1 MGHTVPHKQCNH
13 LLQPLAGLA
22 MLSLMLVMAPCTA
35 TAQVNSRPTS
45 ASVNS
50 NTDATNAVEFNDAYT
65 LAPGDRIRIDVFK
78 VTQYSGENQVLVDGT
93 LNLPQVG
100 YVSVQGL
107 TLKEAAQAVSAQ
119 YASILRYPFVTV
131 SLLAPAAV
139 KVGIA
144 GEVNRPGSYTIP
156 SSDGGSQSSSQLP
169 TVTRAIQLAGG
180 ITQIADLRKVEVRRS
195 LRSGDSRV
203 IKVDLWDFLQTGNL
217 RRDITLRSGD
227 SIYIPTVTQ
236 TNLAESVQ
244 LSAASFAAD
253 KSVPLNIAIVGEVYR
268 PGPYT
273 VTASAKTGAA
283 GETGQSGGG
292 GGERPPTI
300 TRAIQ
305 VAGGIKPQA
314 DVRRIQVRRLARNGA
329 EQIISIN
336 LWQLLQSG
344 DLSQDLILQDR
355 DTVVIPTATALSA
368 AESTQIAAASFSPD
382 SIRVNVVGEV
392 KQPGVVKVP
401 PNTPLNQALLAAG
414 GFNIRARQKNVDLIR
429 LNTDGTVTRRTI
441 AVDFARGLDEQGNP
455 ALRNDDIVVVNRSA
469 LTVFSDNLGSVLNPV
484 NGFLSVFS
492 IFRIFTQ

>member
-1 MGHTVPHKQCNH
+1 MGHKVPKALYSQ
-13 LLQPLAGLA
+13 LLQPMAGFAL
-22 MLSLMLVMAPCTA
+22 LSLLLANTPCA
-35 TAQVNSRPTS
+35 AIAQTNDSTTTTS
-45 ASVNS
+45 VRSETGSVELS
-50 NTDATNAVEFNDAYT
+50 DAYT
-65 LAPGDRIRIDVFK
+65 LAPGDRIRIDIFK

-100 YVSVQGL
+100 SVSVQGM
-107 TLKEAAQAVSAQ
+107 TLKEAADAISAK

-131 SLLAPAAV
+131 SLLSPAAV

-144 GEVNRPGSYTIP
+144 GEVNRPGSYVIP
-156 SSDGGSQSSSQLP
+156 SSDSGSQLP
-169 TVTRAIQLAGG
+169 TVTRAVQLAGG
-180 ITQIADLRKVEVRRS
+180 ITQIADLRNVEVRRP
-195 LRSGDSRV
+195 LRSGTSQV
-203 IKVDLWDFLQTGNL
+203 IKVNLWDFLQTGNL

-227 SIYIPTVTQ
+227 SIYIPTVKN

-292 GGERPPTI
+292 ERPPTI

-314 DVRRIQVRRLARNGA
+314 DVRHIQVRRLARNGS
-329 EQIISIN
+329 EQIIIIN

-355 DTVVIPTATALSA
+355 DTVVIPTAAALSP
-368 AESTQIAAASFSPD
+368 AEATQISAASFSPD

-414 GFNIRARQKNVDLIR
+414 GFNIRAKQKNVELIR
-429 LNTDGTVTRRTI
+429 LNADGTVIRRTI
-441 AVDFARGLDEQGNP
+441 DVDFARGLDEQGNP
-455 ALRNDDIVVVNRSA
+455 ALRNDDIVVVNRSP

>member
-1 MGHTVPHKQCNH
+1 MGHTVPYKIVPYKQCNR
-13 LLQPLAGLA
+13 LLPSMAGLVL
-22 MLSLMLVMAPCTA
+22 LSLMLIVAPYTA
-35 TAQVNSRPTS
+35 TAQVNSSPAT
-45 ASVNS
+45 ASGNS
-50 NTDATNAVEFNDAYT
+50 NTDAVEFNDAYT
-65 LAPGDRIRIDVFK
+65 LAPGDRVRIDVFK

-100 YVSVQGL
+100 YVSVQGM
-107 TLKEAAQAVSAQ
+107 TLKEAAEAISAK
-119 YASILRYPFVTV
+119 YASVLRYPFVTV
-131 SLLAPAAV
+131 NLLTSAAV

-156 SSDGGSQSSSQLP
+156 PGEGGSQLP

-180 ITQIADLRKVEVRRS
+180 ITQIADLRKVEVRRL
-195 LRSGDSRV
+195 LRSGTNRV
-203 IKVDLWDFLQTGNL
+203 IQVNLWDFLQTGNL

-283 GETGQSGGG
+283 GETGQTGGG
-292 GGERPPTI
+292 GSERPPTI

-314 DVRRIQVRRLARNGA
+314 DVRRIQVRRLARNGV

-344 DLSQDLILQDR
+344 DLNQDLILQDR

-414 GFNIRARQKNVDLIR
+414 GFNIRAKQKSVELVR

-441 AVDFARGLDEQGNP
+441 AIDFARGLDEQGNP

>member
-1 MGHTVPHKQCNH
+1 MNGMGHTPEAQFKRRLFQPVTRFA
-13 LLQPLAGLA
+13 LLTL
-22 MLSLMLVMAPCTA
+22 MLSVSPCTA
-35 TAQVNSRPTS
+35 IAQPSDQT
-45 ASVNS
+45 
-50 NTDATNAVEFNDAYT
+50 TNVAVGSVEFSDAYT
-65 LAPGDRIRIDVFK
+65 LSPGDRVRIDVFK

-100 YVSVQGL
+100 YVSVQGM
-107 TLKEAAQAVSAQ
+107 TLKEAADVIAAKFS
-119 YASILRYPFVTV
+119 SILRYPFVTV
-131 SLLAPAAV
+131 NVVTPAAV

-144 GEVNRPGSYTIP
+144 GEVNRPGSYTVP
-156 SSDGGSQSSSQLP
+156 LGESGSQLP

-180 ITQIADLRKVEVRRS
+180 ITQIANLRQVEVRRP
-195 LRSGDSRV
+195 LRSGTERV
-203 IKVDLWDFLQTGNL
+203 IKVNLWDFLQTGNL

-227 SIYIPTVTQ
+227 SIYVPTTTQ

-244 LSAASFAAD
+244 LSSASFAAD
-253 KSVPLNIAIVGEVYR
+253 RSVPLNIAIVGEVYR

-273 VTASAKTGAA
+273 VSASAKTGAA

-292 GGERPPTI
+292 SDRAPTI

-314 DVRRIQVRRLARNGA
+314 DVRRIQVRRLTRNGS
-329 EQIISIN
+329 EQTIVID

-344 DLSQDLILQDR
+344 ELNQDLILQDR
-355 DTVVIPTATALSA
+355 DTVVIPTATAISP

-414 GFNIRARQKNVDLIR
+414 GFNTRAKKKSIELIR
-429 LNTDGTVTRRTI
+429 LNSDGTVTRRAI

-455 ALRNDDIVVVNRSA
+455 ALRNDDIVVVNRST
-469 LTVFSDNLGSVLNPV
+469 LTVFSDNLGSVLSPV
-484 NGFLSVFS
+484 NGFLSIFS

>member
-1 MGHTVPHKQCNH
+1 MGYTVPYKQCKRR
-13 LLQPLAGLA
+13 LQPIAGLSL
-22 MLSLMLVMAPCTA
+22 LSLLLVMAPCTA
-35 TAQVNSRPTS
+35 TAQVNGSPITTA
-45 ASVNS
+45 ASS
-50 NTDATNAVEFNDAYT
+50 NIGTAEFSDAYT

-100 YVSVQGL
+100 NVSVQGM
-107 TLKEAAQAVSAQ
+107 TLKEAAEAISAQ
-119 YASILRYPFVTV
+119 YASILRYPYVTV
-131 SLLAPAAV
+131 SLVTSAAV

-156 SSDGGSQSSSQLP
+156 SGDGGSQASSQLP
-169 TVTRAIQLAGG
+169 TLTRAIQLAGG
-180 ITQIADLRKVEVRRS
+180 ITQIADLRNVEVRRL
-195 LRSGDSRV
+195 LRSGNSRV
-203 IKVDLWDFLQTGNL
+203 IKVNLWDFLQTGNL
-217 RRDITLRSGD
+217 SRDITLRSGD

-314 DVRRIQVRRLARNGA
+314 DVRRIQVRRLARNGT
-329 EQIISIN
+329 EQTININ

-344 DLSQDLILQDR
+344 DLNQDLILQDR
-355 DTVVIPTATALSA
+355 DTVVIPTAKTISP

-414 GFNIRARQKNVDLIR
+414 GFNIRAKQKNVELIR
-429 LNTDGTVTRRTI
+429 LNADGTVTRRTI
-441 AVDFARGLDEQGNP
+441 SIDFARGLDEQGNP
-455 ALRNDDIVVVNRSA
+455 ALRNDDIVVVNRSGF
-469 LTVFSDNLGSVLNPV
+469 TTFSDNLGSLLNPV
-484 NGFLSVFS
+484 NGFLSIFS
-492 IFRIFTQ
+492 IFRVLTQ